1 MSLATYVSEDG
12 LFGHQWKESPLVV
25 QTLYAPVQGNIRA
38 KKWEWGR
45 GVEGEWV
52 ECPWA
57 HDFMQPSNGHAVSPD
72 TI

>member
-52 ECPWA
+52 GDRVGDCWDSIGNVNEI
-57 HDFMQPSNGHAVSPD
+57 N
-72 TI
+72 T